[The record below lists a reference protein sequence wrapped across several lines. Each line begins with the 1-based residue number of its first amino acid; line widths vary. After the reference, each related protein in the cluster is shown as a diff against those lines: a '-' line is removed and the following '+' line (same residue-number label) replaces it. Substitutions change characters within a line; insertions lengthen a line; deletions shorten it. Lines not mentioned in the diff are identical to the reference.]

1 MLRFSTPQPQILVAL
16 MLFLAISPCRA
27 QESAS
32 EAERLAKFREQLA
45 ELKHQWSDDQNAML
59 HRIAALE
66 ERHRALKETTA
77 ELQVSIG
84 KIQVEKNRLELDNAE
99 LLSCYN
105 ALQTAVAEEYQK
117 LLQDLKPRLDAC
129 ARLNLMEST
138 SIKTTP
144 VDHDDLGMLLT
155 DFAEFATD
163 TCGFAN
169 ELHIGTNIVVAP
181 EGEKLQMDTM
191 VLGTMVAFAV
201 SPDSSQAAVAIRR
214 GENWTWHWIPE
225 DATAIRDAIDIC
237 QGTSPPEILA
247 LPFPPIPNDGGNEQ

>member
-1 MLRFSTPQPQILVAL
+1 MPKPQMFVAL
-16 MLFLAISPCRA
+16 MLFLAISPGRA

-32 EAERLAKFREQLA
+32 EAERLAKLREQLA
-45 ELKHQWSDDQNAML
+45 ELKYRWSDDQNAML

-77 ELQVSIG
+77 QLRVG
-84 KIQVEKNRLELDNAE
+84 TEKTHVQKKHLELKNAE

-117 LLQDLKPRLDAC
+117 IRQDLKPSLDAC

-138 SIKTTP
+138 PIKTTP
-144 VDHDDLGMLLT
+144 VDHDDLGMLLA

-169 ELHIGTNIVVAP
+169 ELHVGTNIVVNP
-181 EGEKLQMDTM
+181 EGEKLQMDTI